1 MLEAFGSRVPIN
13 VEKPKQSPILALLLT
28 KRNNNKRLNSNSSY
42 GSQSLLDGLDND
54 FGDACVFAGRD
65 GEAGDDGLRV
75 ECEGR
80 ELVPVELSSLEG
92 IDGFSVLSSASASS
106 YSSSS
111 MLLLLPL
118 LGWLVLVLLLI
129 HGRRKTKRREG
140 STKGCY
146 LLDWSNRAG
155 RTMKFMLYLIE
166 RGLIDR

>member
-1 MLEAFGSRVPIN
+1 M
-13 VEKPKQSPILALLLT
+13 LT
-28 KRNNNKRLNSNSSY
+28 KRNKNKRLNSNSSY

-92 IDGFSVLSSASASS
+92 IDGFSVLSSASASC
-106 YSSSS
+106 SSSS

-155 RTMKFMLYLIE
+155 RTMQFMLYLIE
-166 RGLIDR
+166 